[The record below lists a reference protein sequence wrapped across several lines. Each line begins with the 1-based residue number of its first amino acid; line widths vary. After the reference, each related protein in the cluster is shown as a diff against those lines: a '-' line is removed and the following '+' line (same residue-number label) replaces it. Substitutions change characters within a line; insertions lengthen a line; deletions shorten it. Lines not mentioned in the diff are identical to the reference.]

1 MLLITAK
8 QNVNNSLSLSS
19 PPEKPTSSCT
29 ISKKQTLPSNGN
41 IIEFHSDDGLKKEH
55 ISKVN
60 KVKKVFVA
68 TDNNQ
73 IKTKKQKR

>member
-19 PPEKPTSSCT
+19 LPEKPTSLCT

-41 IIEFHSDDGLKKEH
+41 IIDFYIDDGLKK
-55 ISKVN
+55 
-60 KVKKVFVA
+60 
-68 TDNNQ
+68 
-73 IKTKKQKR
+73 